1 MHAGRQRGRL
11 GARPMTAASVP
22 NESAPPPAAGQTKRR
37 LLWAVSIILA
47 FIIGFFLGR
56 KFCQSNG
63 SATSDAGQ
71 VVGGGHA
78 NAGATRAQLGPG
90 SGQAQNK
97 VRGGGTGHS
106 EADTDTVGGDM
117 NAAGGSG
124 VLGGGGNGNGSGDVP
139 PGDKSKKPPTQVDTL
154 SAGFV
159 AHMSGD
165 LATGE
170 RTPLTSPPDVRLKTK
185 TADDF
190 SLDATELPRYPMNV
204 TQAFSGISTL
214 TDKPADTGTAAVF
227 SSSDTYDSVT
237 AWYRSHM
244 PPGAKETN
252 ADVNQLR
259 QLATQLSPK
268 NLMKMLGAATGS
280 RPVTP
285 DTTPPQP
292 ADTTAAGSRLDGW
305 QLPDDGVHGERSV
318 MVISTPGKPT
328 TVLVSR
334 SRRP

>member
-1 MHAGRQRGRL
+1 
-11 GARPMTAASVP
+11 MTAASMP
-22 NESAPPPAAGQTKRR
+22 NESAPRPAAGHVKRR
-37 LLWAVSIILA
+37 LLWAVSVILA

-56 KFCQSNG
+56 KFCQMNG
-63 SATSDAGQ
+63 SATSDAGL
-71 VVGGGHA
+71 VVGEGHA
-78 NAGATRAQLGPG
+78 NAGASRVHLGPG
-90 SGQAQNK
+90 SSQGKNK
-97 VRGGGTGHS
+97 VNGGGNSHTG
-106 EADTDTVGGDM
+106 ADTDTVGGDI
-117 NAAGGSG
+117 NAPGGTG
-124 VLGGGGNGNGSGDVP
+124 TIAGGGNGNGSSDP
-139 PGDKSKKPPTQVDTL
+139 LSGDKFKKPPKQVDTL

-165 LATGE
+165 LATGDN
-170 RTPLTSPPDVRLKTK
+170 TPPTSPPDVRVKTK

-190 SLDATELPRYPMNV
+190 SLDATDLPRYPMNV
-204 TQAFSGISTL
+204 TQAYSGVSIR

-227 SSSDTYDSVT
+227 SSSDSYDSVT

-244 PPGAKETN
+244 PAGSRETN

-280 RPVTP
+280 RPVNP
-285 DTTPPQP
+285 DTTPAKP
-292 ADTTAAGSRLDGW
+292 ADTTGAGSRVDGW
-305 QLPDDGVHGERSV
+305 QVPDDGIHGERSV

-328 TVLVSR
+328 TVLVGR

>member
-1 MHAGRQRGRL
+1 
-11 GARPMTAASVP
+11 MTAASMP
-22 NESAPPPAAGQTKRR
+22 NEAGFQPAKGQRKRR
-37 LLWAVSIILA
+37 VLWAVSVILA
-47 FIIGFFLGR
+47 FILGFFLGR
-56 KFCQSNG
+56 KFCQLNG

-78 NAGATRAQLGPG
+78 TAGASRVHVGPG
-90 SGQAQNK
+90 SAQGKNK
-97 VRGGGTGHS
+97 VNGGGNSHTG
-106 EADTDTVGGDM
+106 ADTDTVGGDM
-117 NAAGGSG
+117 SAPGGSADIAGGG
-124 VLGGGGNGNGSGDVP
+124 RGSASDDPQHGDTL
-139 PGDKSKKPPTQVDTL
+139 KKHPTQVDTL

-170 RTPLTSPPDVRLKTK
+170 KTPLGSGADVRVKTK

-190 SLDATELPRYPMNV
+190 SLDATDLPRYPMNV
-204 TQAFSGISTL
+204 TQAYSGVSIR

-227 SSSDTYDSVT
+227 SSSDSYDSVT

-244 PPGAKETN
+244 PAGARETN
-252 ADVNQLR
+252 IDVRQLR
-259 QLATQLSPK
+259 QMASQLSPK

-280 RPVTP
+280 QQVSP
-285 DTTPPQP
+285 DTTPAKP
-292 ADTTAAGSRLDGW
+292 ANTTGAGSRVDGW

-328 TVLVSR
+328 TVLVGR

>member
-1 MHAGRQRGRL
+1 MHAGRQRGRF

-22 NESAPPPAAGQTKRR
+22 NELAAPPAAGQTKRR

-78 NAGATRAQLGPG
+78 NAGANRAQLGPG

-97 VRGGGTGHS
+97 VRGGGSGHTG
-106 EADTDTVGGDM
+106 ADTDTVGGDM

-124 VLGGGGNGNGSGDVP
+124 VQGGGGNGNGSGDVP

-305 QLPDDGVHGERSV
+305 QLLDDGVHGERSV